1 MLFKY
6 LYIMFNNILFMAKSF
21 LKRFKKDETPD
32 IVDEQPPIWEDRIFW
47 VSMLQKIAFPVLDNL
62 SAGSLRKK
70 MPYESSSVEGEKFAY
85 LEAFARVFNGIAP
98 WLELGPD
105 SSEEGSVRE
114 KYINLTLSSISTAVN
129 SNNNDHIFIVEPKQS
144 LVDVAIFAQG
154 LLRSKNQ
161 IWLNLP
167 MDVQARIIREFKN
180 TRIIAPYE
188 NHWLLFTSMIE
199 AALLEFTG
207 ECDRERLTYAVSKF
221 RDEFYVGDAIYSD
234 GEEFDLSYFNSLVI
248 HPMLNDIL
256 VVMRKYGIQDGD
268 FLDVQLMRSSRLAAQ
283 LERLISPEGTYPL
296 LGKSLSYRCGVFHLL
311 SQAALLKALPR
322 NIKPSQ
328 VRCALTKVLQKQFAD
343 DQNFDKNG
351 WLICGLNGSQTD
363 ICENNINTGSL
374 YACCAIFLPLG
385 LHFNDV
391 FWGDP
396 FEEWSC
402 LKAWNGSKINQDQS
416 IDF

>member
-1 MLFKY
+1 MV
-6 LYIMFNNILFMAKSF
+6 KSF
-21 LKRFKKDETPD
+21 FKRFKKDENPE
-32 IVDEQPPIWEDRIFW
+32 IADEQPPIWEDRIFW
-47 VSMLQKIAFPVLDNL
+47 VSMLQKIAFPVLDSL
-62 SAGSLRKK
+62 SAGLLRKK
-70 MPYESSSVEGEKFAY
+70 MPYESNSVEGEKFAY
-85 LEAFARVFNGIAP
+85 MEAFARVFNGIAP

-114 KYINLTLSSISTAVN
+114 KFINLTLSSISTAVN

-144 LVDVAIFAQG
+144 LIDVAIFAQG

-167 MDVQARIIREFKN
+167 MNVQARIIREFKN

-221 RDEFYVGDAIYSD
+221 RDDFYIGDAIYSD
-234 GEEFDLSYFNSLVI
+234 GEEFDSGYYNSLVI

-256 VVMRKYGIQDGD
+256 VVMRKYGIHDGD

-283 LERLISPEGTYPL
+283 LERMISPEGTYPL
-296 LGKSLSYRCGVFHLL
+296 IGKSLSYRCGVFHLL
-311 SQAALLKALPR
+311 SQAALLNALPR
-322 NIKPSQ
+322 NISPAQ

-374 YACCAIFLPLG
+374 YACCAVFLPLG

-402 LKAWNGSKINQDQS
+402 LKAWNGNKINKDQS